1 MKRLGCRETSFF
13 FYPFGVTHFAQK
25 GITKKRFACLSKLKR
40 TNRFSFAEKGGFEP
54 PVPLRVRQFSKLL
67 VSATHPPFLNGSFAK
82 KRCKSTAFFWHTQI
96 FVNFFAK
103 KKKLALLLLFSV
115 NKLLTKEKKEG
126 CLTTTQSFHLTLNL
140 IPWKTR
146 CKSTAFTPTDQI
158 FLQKSV

>member
-67 VSATHPPFLNGSFAK
+67 VSATHPSLLVPPIKGRRDNAFASEICFISQ
-82 KRCKSTAFFWHTQI
+82 KRVQRYNKILKYTNIFAFFLCISQKSCN
-96 FVNFFAK
+96 FVPKNRQLCK
-103 KKKLALLLLFSV
+103 
-115 NKLLTKEKKEG
+115 
-126 CLTTTQSFHLTLNL
+126 
-140 IPWKTR
+140 KTR
-146 CKSTAFTPTDQI
+146 K
-158 FLQKSV
+158 LSVSF